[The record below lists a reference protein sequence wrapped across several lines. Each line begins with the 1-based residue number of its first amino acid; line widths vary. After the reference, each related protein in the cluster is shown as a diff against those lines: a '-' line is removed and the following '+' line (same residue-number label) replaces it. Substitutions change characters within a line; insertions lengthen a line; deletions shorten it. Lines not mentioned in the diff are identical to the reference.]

1 MKLLTVG
8 TCPFLFKTKMTMK
21 ENKKNVGSIWLSR
34 KILNWQ
40 HFGEP
45 NYLKVFLTLLLVAN
59 HKQRWWKG
67 IKIER
72 GETVITQSSLC
83 KITGLSQATV
93 CKIIKGLVK
102 SGEITRKRTKF
113 YHCITRIVKYSDY
126 QYSYKGLFIKTKQLP
141 IQEQETYSIIE
152 RNNNNIELD
161 SRKIL
166 SDMLTSGVVIEGFC
180 MTEGITVK
188 QFEQLAKEVIND
200 WELTKEHHNSENDLR
215 RHLLNTVRLKIREKK
230 LVGDSLDN
238 RVAKLIEDCKR
249 LIADG
254 YPADKVREF
263 YSYWTQPCTDG
274 SGRVLFESV
283 SAWDTEVRFMKYFK
297 NVK

>member
-1 MKLLTVG
+1 
-8 TCPFLFKTKMTMK
+8 MK

-59 HKQRWWKG
+59 HKERWWKG

-72 GETVITQSSLC
+72 GETVITQSSIS
-83 KITGLSQATV
+83 KITDLSIVTV
-93 CKIIKGLVK
+93 NKILKGLEK
-102 SGEITRKRTKF
+102 SGEITRKRAKF

-126 QYSYKGLFIKTKQLP
+126 QPLKGGQIKKTLKLPLNKQEL
-141 IQEQETYSIIE
+141 YSIHSL
-152 RNNNNIELD
+152 NNNKGAKE
-161 SRKIL
+161 IL
-166 SDMLTSGVVIEGFC
+166 NEMLTSGVVIEGFC

-188 QFEQLAKEVIND
+188 QFEQLANEVLNE
-200 WELTKEHHNSENDLR
+200 WALTKITHVNDIDLR
-215 RHLLNTVRLKIREKK
+215 RHLLSSVRIKIREKK

>member
-1 MKLLTVG
+1 
-8 TCPFLFKTKMTMK
+8 MK

-72 GETVITQSSLC
+72 GETVITQSSLS
-83 KITGLSQATV
+83 KITDLSIVTV
-93 CKIIKGLVK
+93 NKILKGLEK

-126 QYSYKGLFIKTKQLP
+126 QPLKGGQIKKTLKLPLNKQEL
-141 IQEQETYSIIE
+141 YSIHSL
-152 RNNNNIELD
+152 NNNKGAKE
-161 SRKIL
+161 IL
-166 SDMLTSGVVIEGFC
+166 SEMLTSGVVIEGFC
-180 MTEGITVK
+180 MSEGITVK
-188 QFEQLAKEVIND
+188 QFEQLANEVLNE
-200 WELTKEHHNSENDLR
+200 WALTKINHVNDIDLR
-215 RHLLNTVRLKIREKK
+215 RHLLSSVRIKIREKK

>member
-1 MKLLTVG
+1 
-8 TCPFLFKTKMTMK
+8 MK

-93 CKIIKGLVK
+93 CKILKGLVK
-102 SGEITRKRTKF
+102 SGEITRQRTKF
-113 YHCITRIVKYSDY
+113 YHCITRIVKYSEY
-126 QYSYKGLFIKTKQLP
+126 QYSYKGQFIITKQLP
-141 IQEQETYSIIE
+141 IQEQEINNSIHSL
-152 RNNNNIELD
+152 NNNKGAKE
-161 SRKIL
+161 IL
-166 SDMLTSGVVIEGFC
+166 NEMLTSGVAIEGFC

-188 QFEQLAKEVIND
+188 QFEQLANEVLNE
-200 WELTKEHHNSENDLR
+200 WALTKITHVNDSDLR
-215 RHLLNTVRLKIREKK
+215 RHLLSSVRIKIREKK